1 MSSFHQ
7 SRILRPMLSISH
19 EVFYTVASHL
29 SFSKAAEILCISQPA
44 VSKQIKK
51 LEGEMEVPLFQRKG
65 NAVFL
70 TPQGEKMLSYLREA
84 KHIQKRMESDMDI
97 VKSQLTAKGELR
109 IGASTTLSL
118 YVLPKVLSSF
128 RKKWPLVKITLINR
142 NTENILKA
150 LTNEEIDLAVVEDK
164 HEASGLH
171 YDFFMADKII
181 PICSTHSSYA
191 GREISMKELKEI
203 PLALREVG
211 SGTLSAWS
219 RKMAQLNIKFSD
231 LNIKVRLGGTEVL
244 KNFLVEDT
252 AVGFL
257 SPLAVK
263 REVALGLLT
272 EVNIPGL
279 AVERS
284 FNFVTRTGETM
295 TDVTKAFIR
304 QAKLSY
310 NR

>member
-1 MSSFHQ
+1 
-7 SRILRPMLSISH
+7 MLLIAH
-19 EVFYTVASHL
+19 EVFYAVASHL
-29 SFSKAAEILCISQPA
+29 SFSKAAEVLCISQPA

-51 LEGEMEVPLFQRKG
+51 LEAEMEVPLFQRKG

-70 TPQGEKMLSYLREA
+70 TPHGEKMLFYLREA

-164 HEASGLH
+164 LEASGLH
-171 YDFFMADKII
+171 YDFFMEDKII
-181 PICSTHSSYA
+181 PICSTHSPYA
-191 GREISMKELKEI
+191 GREISIKELNEI

-211 SGTLSAWS
+211 SGTLSALA
-219 RKMAQLNIKFSD
+219 RKMAQSNIKMSD
-231 LNIKVRLGGTEVL
+231 LDIKVRLGGTEVL
-244 KNFLVEDT
+244 KNFLVEDI

-263 REVALGLLT
+263 REISLGLLT
-272 EVNIPGL
+272 QVNIADL
-279 AVERS
+279 AIERS

-295 TDVTKAFIR
+295 TDVIKAFIKE
-304 QAKLSY
+304 AKSHH
-310 NR
+310 NH

>member
-1 MSSFHQ
+1 
-7 SRILRPMLSISH
+7 MLSISH
-19 EVFYTVASHL
+19 EVFYAVASHL
-29 SFSKAAEILCISQPA
+29 SFSKAAEVLCISQPG

-70 TPQGEKMLSYLREA
+70 TPQGEKMLLYLREA

-97 VKSQLTAKGELR
+97 IKSQLTAKGELR

-128 RKKWPLVKITLINR
+128 RKKWPFVKITLINR

-150 LTNEEIDLAVVEDK
+150 LLNEEIDLAVVEDRQ
-164 HEASGLH
+164 EATGLH
-171 YDFFMADKII
+171 YDLFMEDKII
-181 PICSTHSSYA
+181 PICSSHSPYA
-191 GREISMKELKEI
+191 GREISIKELKEI

-211 SGTLSAWS
+211 SGTLSALM
-219 RKMAQLNIKFSD
+219 RKMAQSNIKMSD
-231 LNIKVRLGGTEVL
+231 LNIAVRLGGTEVL
-244 KNFLVEDT
+244 KNFLIEDI

-263 REVALGLLT
+263 REIALGLLT
-272 EVNIPGL
+272 QANISDL
-279 AVERS
+279 AVERT

-295 TDVTKAFIR
+295 SDVVKAFIKE
-304 QAKLSY
+304 AKSSY
-310 NR
+310 N

>member
-1 MSSFHQ
+1 
-7 SRILRPMLSISH
+7 MLSISH
-19 EVFYTVASHL
+19 EVFYAVASYL
-29 SFSKAAEILCISQPA
+29 SFSKAAEVLCISQPA

-51 LEGEMEVPLFQRKG
+51 LEAEMEVPLFQRKG

-70 TPQGEKMLSYLREA
+70 TPQGEKMLLYLREA

-97 VKSQLTAKGELR
+97 VKSQLTARGELR

-150 LTNEEIDLAVVEDK
+150 LVNEEIDLAVVEDK

-171 YDFFMADKII
+171 YDLFMEDRII
-181 PICSTHSSYA
+181 PICSSHSPYA
-191 GREISMKELKEI
+191 GREISIKELKEI

-211 SGTLSAWS
+211 SGTLSALA
-219 RKMAQLNIKFSD
+219 RKMAQFNIKMSD

-244 KNFLVEDT
+244 KNFLIEDT

-263 REVALGLLT
+263 REIALGLLIQ
-272 EVNIPGL
+272 VNVSDL

-295 TDVTKAFIR
+295 TDVIKAFVKE
-304 QAKLSY
+304 AKLNY
-310 NR
+310 N